1 MQFLLTK
8 GLAVNGRGG
17 GAKATHFIYT
27 NMLFALALDKVV
39 FGVSPGAW
47 SLAGSGLILGSA
59 VFVAVRKGKG
69 EVPRIEESEEGEARH
84 GAVGEHGTEE
94 EEMGILRGR
103 DVERSGVEEDDEV
116 DNRGRESVLVDV
128 ERGELVGLR
137 DMTPRPE

>member
-17 GAKATHFIYT
+17 GAKATHMIYT
-27 NMLFALALDKVV
+27 NMLFALALDKMV
-39 FGVSPGAW
+39 FGVSPGVW

-59 VFVAVRKGKG
+59 VFIAIRKGKG
-69 EVPRIEESEEGEARH
+69 EVPRIEESEEGEGRH
-84 GAVGEHGTEE
+84 GVVGEHGTEE

-103 DVERSGVEEDDEV
+103 DMGRLGVEDDER
-116 DNRGRESVLVDV
+116 DSRGCESVLADV

-137 DMTPRPE
+137 DLTPRSE